1 MTTVFYEITPN
12 PQAMKFIIDGAP
24 LHNSTNLYE
33 FAQGANVT
41 SSPLAQK
48 LLGFPWAAK
57 VSIGSHYVTVTKE
70 AWVDWDVLAEPLS
83 ELIREHVETGEPIV
97 NAEGY
102 IAAKEMAGT
111 AVQLTDEQ
119 KNDPVIQKILAVLD
133 NEIKPAV
140 AMDGGDIDFQNFENG
155 VLSLVLKGACAGC
168 PSSMMT
174 LKDGIEVRMKEIV
187 PEVQSVVSV

>member
-1 MTTVFYEITPN
+1 MSHVFYEITPN
-12 PQAMKFIIDGAP
+12 PQAMKFVVDGAP

-33 FAQGANVT
+33 FVQGANVS

-70 AWVDWDVLAEPLS
+70 SWVEWDVLAEPLS
-83 ELIREHVETGEPIV
+83 ELIREHVDNGEPTV

-102 IAAKEMAGT
+102 VAAKEMKS
-111 AVQLTDEQ
+111 VQLTEEQ
-119 KNDPVIQKILAVLD
+119 KNNPVIQKILAILD

-174 LKDGIEVRMKEIV
+174 LKDGIEVRMKEAV
-187 PEVQSVVSV
+187 PEVESVVSV

>member
-1 MTTVFYEITPN
+1 MTNVFYEITPN
-12 PQAMKFIIDGAP
+12 PNAMKFIVDGAP

-33 FAQGANVT
+33 YAQGANVQ
-41 SSPLAQK
+41 SSPLAAK
-48 LLGFPWAAK
+48 ILGFPWAAK
-57 VSIGSHYVTVTKE
+57 ISIGSHYVTITKE
-70 AWVDWDVLAEPLS
+70 DWVEWDVLAEPLS
-83 ELIREHVETGEPIV
+83 QLLKEHVDNAEPIV

-102 IAAKEMAGT
+102 IAEKETSGT
-111 AVQLTDEQ
+111 VQLTDAQ

-174 LKDGIEVRMKEIV
+174 LKDGIEVRMKEII